1 MRHRRHGRVL
11 GRAPSH
17 RKALLRN
24 LASALFL
31 TEREE
36 SELDPNAPKVKGR
49 IITTLAKAKEIRPL
63 VERCVTLA
71 KRIRAAEMAAE
82 QFGTTAA
89 RNSAEW
95 KSWRDGANY
104 AQWVAARGPVV
115 AGRRKLFETLRNKQA
130 VEVLVG
136 IIADRFTDRPG
147 GYTRILKLATPRL
160 GDAGD
165 RAILEFTGK
174 NDRVRKTRSEKP
186 DFGGQESGNEPAET
200 ADSTASS
207 N

>member
-31 TEREE
+31 TERVDTV
-36 SELDPNAPKVKGR
+36 LDVNRPKVKGR
-49 IITTLAKAKEIRPL
+49 IITTLAKAKEIRPM
-63 VERCVTLA
+63 VEKCVTIA
-71 KRIRAAEMAAE
+71 KRARVAEEASME
-82 QFGTTAA
+82 FGTTAE

-95 KSWRDGANY
+95 KAWREGSQY
-104 AQWVAARGPVV
+104 AKWVAARGPVV
-115 AGRRKLFETLRNKQA
+115 SARRKLFTMLRHKEA
-130 VEVLVG
+130 VEILVDT
-136 IIADRFTDRPG
+136 IADRFADRPG

-160 GDAGD
+160 GDAGP

-174 NDRVRKTRSEKP
+174 NDRAHKRSEKP
-186 DFGGQESGNEPAET
+186 DFGGESQEAGTENQTT
-200 ADSTASS
+200 AASAS
-207 N
+207 E